1 MHFAE
6 RLNFLFIT
14 FARMMSLKYPNN
26 YIKKEILCPG
36 RYKVKAWD
44 TKMVKQPR
52 MLLLSAQ
59 GSGQEHR

>member
-1 MHFAE
+1 MNMHFAE

-26 YIKKEILCPG
+26 YIKKEILCLG
-36 RYKVKAWD
+36 RYKVKALD

-52 MLLLSAQ
+52 ISC
-59 GSGQEHR
+59 